1 MSFFGYELLNYNIG
15 DLWIFCYIIF
25 GLWRGHG
32 PKERVGWLVS
42 FELFGPIQKF
52 EGDQLLTPKYESSNI
67 LKFFKEMVE
76 GRGGGRYGPLPLS
89 GSVLA
94 FNKNIPTGY
103 EESILAHVT
112 QLTFVHSLLAIAATP
127 WWPHSGAAW
136 CIERHKAKNELR
148 SFIYL
153 KVIF

>member
-1 MSFFGYELLNYNIG
+1 MLHHQYWLLKEFCILSFEKNLNIVIDFSIIYKSIKKSYKILSPLQGNFFFFQWDFFGYELLNYDIG

-52 EGDQLLTPKYESSNI
+52 EGDQLLTLKYESSNI

-76 GRGGGRYGPLPLS
+76 GRGGGRNGPP
-89 GSVLA
+89 A
-94 FNKNIPTGY
+94 P
-103 EESILAHVT
+103 
-112 QLTFVHSLLAIAATP
+112 
-127 WWPHSGAAW
+127 
-136 CIERHKAKNELR
+136 
-148 SFIYL
+148 
-153 KVIF
+153 